1 MTLIDL
7 KRKYRELK
15 SFIKYQKLEIEEA
28 RNTVKAT
35 QYDKINVDGSIKKRD
50 LSDVIA
56 EIEIMEKDL
65 DKATKK
71 FDLLVPLIDELEEGY
86 KDLNDRDKLIYLQ
99 FHCRGYSAIK
109 IGQLHGISDK
119 QVYKI
124 LKKVEKNIHNEKKC
138 E

>member
-7 KRKYRELK
+7 KRKVRELG
-15 SFIKYQKLEIEEA
+15 SFIHYQRAEIEEA

-35 QYDKINVDGSIKKRD
+35 QFDKINVDGSIKKSD

-56 EIEIMEKDL
+56 KIDLMERDL
-65 DKATKK
+65 DKATKQ
-71 FDLLVPLIDELEEGY
+71 FDLLIPLINELEDGY
-86 KDLNDRDKLIYLQ
+86 RELNDRDKLIYLQ
-99 FHCRGYSAIK
+99 FHCRGYSAVK

-124 LKKVEKNIHNEKKC
+124 LKKVEKNIQEEKKC